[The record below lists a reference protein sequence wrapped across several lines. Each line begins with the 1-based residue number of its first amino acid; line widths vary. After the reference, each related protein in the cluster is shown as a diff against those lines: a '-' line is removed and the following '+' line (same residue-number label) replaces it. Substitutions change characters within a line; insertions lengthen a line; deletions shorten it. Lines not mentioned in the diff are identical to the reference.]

1 MSKQFTDEQIKAYVN
16 AFEEGDAIW
25 SDGKWREVFHE
36 GDSLSIV
43 SLNQYHIKNLYDE
56 GVINGFKNVLESSGV
71 SYRVTTLEDYK
82 LKGGEKIVWLSE
94 SESDD
99 FKVFGKTYSVLNS
112 DGKIYYNHGNIQLI
126 PNGNSWGVIPQYK
139 QVNPKEKNDMN
150 EQFNEEQIEAYAS
163 AFEEGDAIWCD
174 NQWWKVA
181 KEKDTFFEEDVLMV
195 HGHTFAIKRIQR
207 KNIKPV
213 TRGFL
218 NKGVI
223 HTEELYRVTTLSEY
237 ELQGG
242 ERVVCLTNEFRG
254 IDIKFGEIFYVG
266 VNDNGTP
273 SIVNEKGD
281 EFIPRD
287 TKLWGIIPRYEQV
300 APKELQEDSTLVI
313 LEQKLTELCKE
324 YDELHK
330 DILEKQ
336 RYERKLAE
344 VVTNLEETI
353 DSLKRIGDV

>member
-1 MSKQFTDEQIKAYVN
+1 MNKQFT
-16 AFEEGDAIW
+16 
-25 SDGKWREVFHE
+25 
-36 GDSLSIV
+36 
-43 SLNQYHIKNLYDE
+43 
-56 GVINGFKNVLESSGV
+56 
-71 SYRVTTLEDYK
+71 
-82 LKGGEKIVWLSE
+82 
-94 SESDD
+94 
-99 FKVFGKTYSVLNS
+99 
-112 DGKIYYNHGNIQLI
+112 
-126 PNGNSWGVIPQYK
+126 
-139 QVNPKEKNDMN
+139 
-150 EQFNEEQIEAYAS
+150 EEQIEAYAS
-163 AFEEGDAIWCD
+163 AFEEGDAIWC
-174 NQWWKVA
+174 NGEWWKVA

-223 HTEELYRVTTLSEY
+223 HTEELYRIATPNNY

-242 ERVVCLTNEFRG
+242 EKLIWLGESSETRTFGKIYKTLVNEDGNTVYYNDIGDSYFRV
-254 IDIKFGEIFYVG
+254 
-266 VNDNGTP
+266 VNDN
-273 SIVNEKGD
+273 
-281 EFIPRD
+281 
-287 TKLWGIIPRYEQV
+287 WGVIPRYEQV
-300 APKELQEDSTLVI
+300 APKELQEDSTLAI
-313 LEQKLTELCKE
+313 LEQKLVELCKE